1 MYYYNVIEDRVFW
14 IYALIIVTSTI
25 IGISAIAGNTDSLI
39 SIIMVLWIFVNLI
52 LLFLIY
58 LANNYSQCF
67 SLLNRILINI
77 VFAYMIVT
85 SVLWASEFTYAT
97 GDTLISLAGILT
109 IIGALL
115 MLVLILPHSQYSE
128 LWLAITLIFIWVC
141 MTIYVTISE

>member
-39 SIIMVLWIFVNLI
+39 SIIMVLWIIVNLI

-58 LANNYSQCF
+58 LANNFSRCF
-67 SLLNRILINI
+67 SLLNRILINL

-128 LWLAITLIFIWVC
+128 LWLAITLVFIWVC
-141 MTIYVTISE
+141 MTIYVTITE